1 MQQAHR
7 FCKSGGEGIIE
18 LLVKIIRKK
27 PISFTNFCILAKEI
41 GFCLWQFL
49 VEISGVKAPP
59 SQSRFPLAESFPKSM
74 VKRKALEKLSNI
86 ELEKYI
92 KPESRFVA
100 DAIEIAYEILKSRGR
115 TFTEKENEQIQSLIQ
130 TKKDSEPKYDEIKN
144 NGWDK
149 NYTEDEN
156 AIELYTNKL
165 IWIYCLLVGV
175 IFGSF
180 LQVYNFIKLKKTKAA
195 IITLV
200 FGILYSTLQVII
212 MNYVGDVEYGRYS
225 LRIFL
230 SGLGALGLIAIKE
243 NLFKDSTEYR
253 AKSITIPVIIAVL
266 IHIYLIY
273 TIFFES

>member
-1 MQQAHR
+1 M
-7 FCKSGGEGIIE
+7 
-18 LLVKIIRKK
+18 
-27 PISFTNFCILAKEI
+27 
-41 GFCLWQFL
+41 
-49 VEISGVKAPP
+49 
-59 SQSRFPLAESFPKSM
+59 LAESFPKSM

-180 LQVYNFIKLKKTKAA
+180 LQVYNFIKLNPKRKFDE
-195 IITLV
+195 IIH
-200 FGILYSTLQVII
+200 Y
-212 MNYVGDVEYGRYS
+212 
-225 LRIFL
+225 
-230 SGLGALGLIAIKE
+230 IKHKC
-243 NLFKDSTEYR
+243 NFS
-253 AKSITIPVIIAVL
+253 
-266 IHIYLIY
+266 
-273 TIFFES
+273 TIFKCKRIYSSCVTSQ

>member
-1 MQQAHR
+1 M
-7 FCKSGGEGIIE
+7 E
-18 LLVKIIRKK
+18 
-27 PISFTNFCILAKEI
+27 
-41 GFCLWQFL
+41 
-49 VEISGVKAPP
+49 
-59 SQSRFPLAESFPKSM
+59 
-74 VKRKALEKLSNI
+74 
-86 ELEKYI
+86 
-92 KPESRFVA
+92 
-100 DAIEIAYEILKSRGR
+100 
-115 TFTEKENEQIQSLIQ
+115 EKENEQIQSLIQ

>member
-1 MQQAHR
+1 MYFFHR
-7 FCKSGGEGIIE
+7 
-18 LLVKIIRKK
+18 L
-27 PISFTNFCILAKEI
+27 T
-41 GFCLWQFL
+41 
-49 VEISGVKAPP
+49 
-59 SQSRFPLAESFPKSM
+59 LAESFPKNM

-92 KPESRFVA
+92 KPESRFVS

-115 TFTEKENEQIQSLIQ
+115 TFTEIENEQIQNLIQ
-130 TKKDSEPKYDEIKN
+130 TKKDGEPKYDEINN

-195 IITLV
+195 IVTLV

>member
-1 MQQAHR
+1 
-7 FCKSGGEGIIE
+7 
-18 LLVKIIRKK
+18 
-27 PISFTNFCILAKEI
+27 
-41 GFCLWQFL
+41 
-49 VEISGVKAPP
+49 
-59 SQSRFPLAESFPKSM
+59 M
-74 VKRKALEKLSNI
+74 VKRKVLEKLSDI

-92 KPESRFVA
+92 KPESRFVPE
-100 DAIEIAYEILKSRGR
+100 AIEFAFDILKQRGR
-115 TFTEKENEQIQSLIQ
+115 IFTETEVGQIQSLIK
-130 TKKDSEPKYDEIKN
+130 TKKDSEPKFEEIKN
-144 NGWDK
+144 DGWDK
-149 NYTEDEN
+149 NFTEDEN

>member
-1 MQQAHR
+1 MV
-7 FCKSGGEGIIE
+7 S
-18 LLVKIIRKK
+18 RKV
-27 PISFTNFCILAKEI
+27 I
-41 GFCLWQFL
+41 
-49 VEISGVKAPP
+49 
-59 SQSRFPLAESFPKSM
+59 
-74 VKRKALEKLSNI
+74 EKLSDD

-92 KPESRFVA
+92 KPESRFVPES
-100 DAIEIAYEILKSRGR
+100 IQYAYDILKERGR
-115 TFTEKENEQIQSLIQ
+115 KFTEIESEEINNLIES
-130 TKKDSEPKYDEIKN
+130 KKASEIKSEPIKN

>member
-1 MQQAHR
+1 MYFFHR
-7 FCKSGGEGIIE
+7 
-18 LLVKIIRKK
+18 L
-27 PISFTNFCILAKEI
+27 
-41 GFCLWQFL
+41 
-49 VEISGVKAPP
+49 
-59 SQSRFPLAESFPKSM
+59 PLAESFPKNM

-92 KPESRFVA
+92 KPESRFVS

-115 TFTEKENEQIQSLIQ
+115 TFTEIENEQIQNLIQ
-130 TKKDSEPKYDEIKN
+130 TKKDGEPKYDEINN

-195 IITLV
+195 IVTLV

>member
-1 MQQAHR
+1 
-7 FCKSGGEGIIE
+7 
-18 LLVKIIRKK
+18 
-27 PISFTNFCILAKEI
+27 
-41 GFCLWQFL
+41 
-49 VEISGVKAPP
+49 
-59 SQSRFPLAESFPKSM
+59 M

-230 SGLGALGLIAIKE
+230 SI
-243 NLFKDSTEYR
+243 
-253 AKSITIPVIIAVL
+253 
-266 IHIYLIY
+266 
-273 TIFFES
+273 

>member
-1 MQQAHR
+1 MFFLLYLQKP
-7 FCKSGGEGIIE
+7 FII
-18 LLVKIIRKK
+18 IPANRN
-27 PISFTNFCILAKEI
+27 T
-41 GFCLWQFL
+41 
-49 VEISGVKAPP
+49 
-59 SQSRFPLAESFPKSM
+59 RPLAESFPKNM

-92 KPESRFVA
+92 KPESRFVS

-115 TFTEKENEQIQSLIQ
+115 TFTEIENEQIQNLIQ
-130 TKKDSEPKYDEIKN
+130 TKKDGEPKYDEINN

-195 IITLV
+195 IVTLV

>member
-1 MQQAHR
+1 MEKVFASVR
-7 FCKSGGEGIIE
+7 SP
-18 LLVKIIRKK
+18 L
-27 PISFTNFCILAKEI
+27 EI
-41 GFCLWQFL
+41 P
-49 VEISGVKAPP
+49 VAVART
-59 SQSRFPLAESFPKSM
+59 SQSPFPLAESFPKSM

-243 NLFKDSTEYR
+243 NLFNDSTEYR

>member
-1 MQQAHR
+1 M
-7 FCKSGGEGIIE
+7 
-18 LLVKIIRKK
+18 
-27 PISFTNFCILAKEI
+27 
-41 GFCLWQFL
+41 
-49 VEISGVKAPP
+49 
-59 SQSRFPLAESFPKSM
+59 LAESFPKNM
-74 VKRKALEKLSNI
+74 VKKKALEKLSNI

-92 KPESRFVA
+92 KPESRFVS

-115 TFTEKENEQIQSLIQ
+115 TFTEIENEQIQNLIQ
-130 TKKDSEPKYDEIKN
+130 TKKDGEPKYDEINN

-195 IITLV
+195 IVTLV

>member
-1 MQQAHR
+1 
-7 FCKSGGEGIIE
+7 
-18 LLVKIIRKK
+18 
-27 PISFTNFCILAKEI
+27 
-41 GFCLWQFL
+41 
-49 VEISGVKAPP
+49 
-59 SQSRFPLAESFPKSM
+59 M

-92 KPESRFVA
+92 KPESRFVS

-115 TFTEKENEQIQSLIQ
+115 TFTEIENEQIQNLIQ
-130 TKKDSEPKYDEIKN
+130 TKKDGEPKYDEINN

-195 IITLV
+195 IVTLV

>member
-1 MQQAHR
+1 
-7 FCKSGGEGIIE
+7 
-18 LLVKIIRKK
+18 
-27 PISFTNFCILAKEI
+27 
-41 GFCLWQFL
+41 
-49 VEISGVKAPP
+49 
-59 SQSRFPLAESFPKSM
+59 M

-92 KPESRFVA
+92 KPESRFVS

-115 TFTEKENEQIQSLIQ
+115 TFTEIENEQIQNLIQ
-130 TKKDSEPKYDEIKN
+130 TKKDGEPKYDEINN